1 MGNRWTRTMLL
12 ATALLVTLGSSAV
25 SSVSA
30 DGAEAGNGTGVPPR
44 LTGLGKPELDPGFGY
59 YTHFT
64 RVLAE
69 QLYKES
75 PVTAYLP
82 TRLPDSGWQYYGMQ
96 SQLTA
101 DGYTLIA
108 SRSAKPVEVK
118 LLRAGAEAG
127 VQPKTGDVLYRLA
140 AGKASEAGLA
150 VPASAKQLAGSDAAG
165 WKFYGAGA
173 DAGLEK
179 QLSSKFAAMIK
190 PGAPVDG
197 SSGTVL
203 VTSSAD
209 GNVTYSASWT
219 NDGSTYYSFV
229 SYGSLDDFA
238 SMLTSFRPVLNLLDA
253 ADIVLLPVDMQ
264 LNLQAGRS
272 EMFKPFENKFV
283 PLAQAPL
290 VKNGTAYLPLRD
302 IANIIGGQIQYV
314 AEEDGA
320 AVYVS
325 QNGWQ
330 NELKL
335 KLRNGEV
342 FRKQEKV
349 ATVPLV
355 VKDGTTLVPLRFMTE
370 QFGLPVNYDAA
381 AKSIAVHYSHW
392 ATNSIVPP
400 VSSTADYNTSVLSIG
415 GPPFTYYNERLGPG
429 TGWSYEQQKP
439 PVGYNSL
446 KYQLYKVGIHLVPG
460 DNAFVMRDM
469 QTKRVIN
476 SIPLQTT
483 IKAADV
489 PFRTDGSVFT
499 DHVKIETKLTSSN
512 GKVWP
517 SGYAEIS
524 SGASLDIAAG
534 EFKGTGFG
542 SVQIGYRV
550 GSIESKLT
558 SIPVKDGKFSY
569 QLNPNKGPGTY
580 EVTVYSPPGS
590 VPGFSNSWSTL
601 VSFVVVVL

>member
-1 MGNRWTRTMLL
+1 MLL
-12 ATALLVTLGSSAV
+12 AAGLFVAA
-25 SSVSA
+25 A
-30 DGAEAGNGTGVPPR
+30 DGAGAEAAAGTGAEAEAGIGTGTETGAPPR
-44 LTGLGKPELDPGFGY
+44 LTYSGKPMLDPGFGY

-64 RVLAE
+64 SALAE

-101 DGYTLIA
+101 DGYELTAYRL
-108 SRSAKPVEVK
+108 AKPAETR
-118 LLRAGAEAG
+118 LLAAGDQAG
-127 VQPKTGDVLYRLA
+127 VQPETADVLYRLK

-150 VPASAKQLAGSDAAG
+150 VPTSAKQLASSGAG
-165 WKFYGAGA
+165 WKFWGDGVGAE
-173 DAGLEK
+173 LSK
-179 QLSSKFAAMIK
+179 QLSDKFASMIK
-190 PGAPVDG
+190 PGAPVSG
-197 SSGTVL
+197 STGTVL
-203 VTSSAD
+203 VSSSVA
-209 GNVTYSASWT
+209 GKVTYSASWT
-219 NDGSTYYSFV
+219 NDDSTYYSFV

-238 SMLTSFRPVLNLLDA
+238 SMLTSFRPVLNLLDS

-264 LNLQAGRS
+264 LNLQAGRD

-283 PLAQAPL
+283 PLAQAPF
-290 VKNGTAYLPLRD
+290 VKEGIAYLPLRD
-302 IANIIGGQIQYV
+302 IAHIIGGEIQFV
-314 AEEDGA
+314 AADGA
-320 AVYVS
+320 GGAVYVS
-325 QNGWQ
+325 QNGWL

-335 KLRNGEV
+335 QLRTGEV
-342 FRKQEKV
+342 FRNKEKV

-370 QFGLPVNYDAA
+370 QFGLPVSYDSA
-381 AKSIAVHYSHW
+381 AKSITVHYSHW

-400 VSSTADYNTSVLSIG
+400 VSSTADYQTSVLSIG

-446 KYQLYKVGIHLVPG
+446 KYQLYKVGVHLVPG
-460 DNAFVMRDM
+460 ENAFVLRDM

-489 PFRTDGSVFT
+489 PFRTDGSIFT
-499 DHVKIETKLTSSN
+499 DNVKVEMKLTSSN

-517 SGYAEIS
+517 NGYAEMS
-524 SGASLDIAAG
+524 NGAAIDIAG
-534 EFKGTGFG
+534 EIKGMGFD

-550 GSIESKLT
+550 GSLESKLV
-558 SIPVKDGKFSY
+558 SIPVKDGKFTY
-569 QLNPNKGPGTY
+569 QLTPNKEPGTY
-580 EVTVYSPPGS
+580 VVTLYSPPGS
-590 VPGFSNSWSTL
+590 VPGFSGSWSTL
-601 VSFVVVVL
+601 VSYVVVVI